1 MSTIVWTPE
10 LKARW
15 KALGDWPLDD
25 VQGGIDLAPGLMRLH
40 GWSREQTR
48 AAITEYRRFLLLAC
62 AIGPQAVAPSEA
74 VDAVWHA
81 HLLHSRSYFEDFCPQ
96 ALGFVLHHAPAR
108 GAAGETARLGEAY
121 AQTLHAYEA
130 LFDAPPASIWPGTV
144 ERMRQARRARV
155 VDLDRVWL
163 LPRPNL
169 RRLSMRTASVSAIGA
184 MSVLASGGAQAALSP
199 LDWRGPE
206 FLILFLALWLPALLA
221 GLWLRRTARDIGP
234 ARGRADAPLEAAVLA
249 GGEVRAFDAASAELL
264 AKDVLQI
271 DADGRLRR
279 GSAEL
284 PEDAQLRALA
294 LLAQREGDPA
304 RLLKQATPQFRSLR
318 GRLVQRGLL
327 LDREQAWAAR
337 LRSALPLLA
346 LLGFGIAKI
355 GIGLAR
361 ERPVALLVLLCAL
374 TLIAVL
380 VLLLKSPVR
389 SLAGDAEL
397 QRLRG
402 QNATRLRAPRVDD
415 LGLAVALLGTAA
427 LSGTAFAAY
436 HTARHP
442 PGSSD
447 SGSSDSGDGGG
458 GGGGSGC
465 GGCGG
470 D

>member
-1 MSTIVWTPE
+1 MTTITWTPE
-10 LKARW
+10 LEARW
-15 KALGDWPLDD
+15 QVLREWPLTDT
-25 VQGGIDLAPGLMRLH
+25 QRGIDLAPGLMRLH
-40 GWSREQTR
+40 GWSREQTL
-48 AAITEYRRFLLLAC
+48 ASICEYRRFLLLAC
-62 AIGPQAVAPSEA
+62 ALGPRAVAPSET

-81 HLLHSRSYFEDFCPQ
+81 HLLHSRSYFELFCPQ

-108 GAAGETARLGEAY
+108 GEKGEAMRLHEAY
-121 AQTLHAYEA
+121 AQTLYAYEA
-130 LFDAPPASIWPGTV
+130 LFGPAPATQWPSTV
-144 ERMRQARRARV
+144 ERLRQARSARV

-163 LPRPNL
+163 LPRPTL
-169 RRLSMRTASVSAIGA
+169 RRVSMRAAGALAIGA
-184 MSVLASGGAQAALSP
+184 IAVLASGDAQAALGP

-206 FLILFLALWLPALLA
+206 FLTLYLVLFAVALVA
-221 GLWLRRTARDIGP
+221 GLWLRRIARDTGP

-249 GGEVRAFDAASAELL
+249 GGEARAFDAATAELL
-264 AKDVLQI
+264 AKDVLQV

-279 GSAEL
+279 GSADL
-284 PEDAQLRALA
+284 PEDPQLRALS
-294 LLAQREGDPA
+294 LLAQREADPGK
-304 RLLKQATPQFRSLR
+304 LLKQATPQFRSLR
-318 GRLVQRGLL
+318 GRLAQRGLL
-327 LDREQAWAAR
+327 LEREQAWTAR
-337 LRSALPLLA
+337 WRSAWPLLA

-355 GIGLAR
+355 GIGVAR
-361 ERPVALLVLLCAL
+361 DRPVAFLVILCAL
-374 TLIAVL
+374 TAVVVL

-397 QRLRG
+397 QRLRE
-402 QNATRLRAPRVDD
+402 QHATRLRAPRVDD

-427 LSGTAFAAY
+427 LSSTAFAAY

-447 SGSSDSGDGGG
+447 GGGSDSSSDG